1 MAVFF
6 LITPF
11 FAPLSSEEQKTRNA
25 LSVASLS
32 PVETA
37 SWNAR
42 RAERIRVRTGK
53 FPIRCA
59 EDLRSRF
66 LALLRFGIVSSL
78 HVPHGPF
85 EKGGHPTG
93 QAEEVNLLS

>member
-11 FAPLSSEEQKTRNA
+11 FAPLSSEEQKARKA

-53 FPIRCA
+53 FPMRCF
-59 EDLRSRF
+59 EDLRSRL
-66 LALLRFGIVSSL
+66 LALLRFGIVWSLDVRLGSS
-78 HVPHGPF
+78 

-93 QAEEVNLLS
+93 RADEVNPLS